1 GQKLVT
7 TNLAKERAQG
17 TGGHIEAPR
26 NINDLNL
33 GEMIGFPARLTKASK
48 FLFPSHLTSSKH
60 FNISFGIDNVLSS
73 LSAQIL

>member
-1 GQKLVT
+1 
-7 TNLAKERAQG
+7 
-17 TGGHIEAPR
+17 
-26 NINDLNL
+26 
-33 GEMIGFPARLTKASK
+33 MIGFPARLTKASK